1 MKENNDISKDRFLY
15 ENITLDKLKY
25 QNVIHNINNLNKDFK
40 FFIGNYKYFKKAKIK
55 ISNVNT
61 QMTRI
66 LKKLKTTTYN
76 QSDLIKSLNVRVG
89 GKNRRFMSAKEIEK
103 FRSKKSFL
111 LRFISDR
118 NKNNKTFYQ
127 GRNERLYND
136 KMRLKKIKSESKFI
150 RTFNGF
156 KNYKKIDYDNRTSLD
171 YNTLDDIHNIN
182 NKKINY
188 DFNRNS
194 KKSIRLIN
202 PKLNIKNSLF
212 NKSEN
217 DKFQPKTSKNNNII
231 KPILNNYENDKEKSK
246 DNDNKSINIKG
257 GKKRLSINSLD
268 LNNNNIIGKD
278 KYKIR
283 RKIDLNKLKLKVDKF
298 ENSYKYYPN
307 YQTIYK
313 NILSPF
319 SFQKRSNLTQ
329 LELNIFNKEENNRF
343 LRRRMFFRKL
353 NSIPKLNLNKS
364 LTPSGDVNFILIKN
378 SKSSTNAD
386 KDKIIIKKINLMKKR
401 AYNTTSS
408 MKNLYKNKNYSN
420 KLFEYFY
427 YDEGKKI
434 DKMMDK
440 EIKKDTL
447 EYKKHLGNFMHIDGK
462 FFFENHYS
470 QIKLGGYNNNKL

>member
-1 MKENNDISKDRFLY
+1 MKENNDISKDRFPY

-25 QNVIHNINNLNKDFK
+25 QNVIYNINNLNKDFK

-61 QMTRI
+61 QMKRI
-66 LKKLKTTTYN
+66 LKKLKTTTHN
-76 QSDLIKSLNVRVG
+76 QNNLIKSLNAKVG

-103 FRSKKSFL
+103 FRSQKSFL
-111 LRFISDR
+111 LKFISDR
-118 NKNNKTFYQ
+118 NKNSKTFYQ
-127 GRNERLYND
+127 ARNKRLYND

-246 DNDNKSINIKG
+246 DNDNKSINKKG

-268 LNNNNIIGKD
+268 LNNNNEIGKD

-319 SFQKRSNLTQ
+319 AFQKRSNLTQ